1 MSLFPSAL
9 PIGSLQESKGDGM
22 LAIIGLGNPGAAY
35 ENSRHNAGWK
45 VLDILGKQYGITIN
59 KNRCKAQIGEGMAGG
74 HRIALVKPQT
84 YMNLSGDSVA
94 AVMHWYKI
102 QPEQTLILSDDID
115 LSAGAV
121 RIRPHGGAGTH
132 NGWRS
137 IIAVTGSDRFPRIRI
152 GVGAPPPGWD
162 LKDWVL
168 SDFGADQEIMNEAF
182 ERAAQAADCF
192 IKNGIDLSM
201 NRFNKR

>member
-1 MSLFPSAL
+1 
-9 PIGSLQESKGDGM
+9 M

-35 ENSRHNAGWK
+35 ENSRHNVGWK
-45 VLDILGKQYGITIN
+45 VLDILSKQYGITIN
-59 KNRCKAQIGEGMAGG
+59 KSRCKALIGEGAAEGQ
-74 HRIALVKPQT
+74 RVALIKPQT
-84 YMNLSGDSVA
+84 YMNLSGESVS
-94 AVMHWYKI
+94 AVLHWYKI

-115 LSAGAV
+115 LDAGTV

-168 SDFGADQEIMNEAF
+168 SGFGEDKELMQDAF
-182 ERAAQAADCF
+182 SRAAQAADCF
-192 IKNGIDLSM
+192 IKNGIDLAM
-201 NRFNKR
+201 NRYNKR

>member
-1 MSLFPSAL
+1 
-9 PIGSLQESKGDGM
+9 M

-35 ENSRHNAGWK
+35 ENSRHNVGWK
-45 VLDILGKQYGITIN
+45 VLDILGKQYGIAIN

-137 IIAVTGSDRFPRIRI
+137 IIAAIFSP
-152 GVGAPPPGWD
+152 VGPAA
-162 LKDWVL
+162 L
-168 SDFGADQEIMNEAF
+168 SDARYSRRCMFSRMAMYSISGVMMPR
-182 ERAAQAADCF
+182 RA
-192 IKNGIDLSM
+192 
-201 NRFNKR
+201 